1 MPNYILRIA
10 NDEWIKT
17 VYDNRVYY
25 TSIRRRF
32 DSNTNILFANKVYSG
47 DSLIGYG
54 IIDYVLELEDLDDR
68 ERKFCLM
75 NNWLRKIV
83 FKNIIKFESPLAIK
97 DTELANWPQKGA
109 LLHGAPISDEQLRYI
124 IDLSKIKIIY

>member
-83 FKNIIKFESPLAIK
+83 ML
-97 DTELANWPQKGA
+97 
-109 LLHGAPISDEQLRYI
+109 
-124 IDLSKIKIIY
+124 